1 MGKIPYREQACP
13 PRYSVYPPRK
23 RESYLELQASEIMQR
38 INNTLS
44 GRRMKRVV
52 AQPPLQQRRPVA
64 VAPFDVDMLRI
75 ERDRR
80 DLVTGV

>member
-1 MGKIPYREQACP
+1 
-13 PRYSVYPPRK
+13 VYPPRK

-38 INNTLS
+38 INNTLR